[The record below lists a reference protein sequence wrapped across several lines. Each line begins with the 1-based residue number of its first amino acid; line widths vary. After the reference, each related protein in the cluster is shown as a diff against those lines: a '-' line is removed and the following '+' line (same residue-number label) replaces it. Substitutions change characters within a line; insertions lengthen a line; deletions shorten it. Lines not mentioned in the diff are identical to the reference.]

1 MTGKEEPAMDRI
13 IHTPEGVRDVFGD
26 ECRKKRVLEQ
36 KVEQVFQSYG
46 YQQIET
52 PTFEYF
58 DVFGREVGTTPS
70 RELYKF
76 FDREGNT
83 LVLRP
88 DFTPSIARAVS
99 MYFMEEKLPVRLWYQ
114 GSSFVNNSSYQ
125 GRQKESTQMGVE
137 LINEDS
143 PMADAELLAMTVRL
157 MLDAGFR
164 EFQVSVGHVG
174 YFQALARESRLPEEG
189 IRELRELILIKNYFG
204 AEELLAGYHMH
215 PEQSRALAEMTQMF
229 GGPEILE
236 KARALTRNKEALQAV
251 NRLEEIY
258 RILESYGYEKYICF
272 DFGMLSR
279 FQYYTGIIFQAYT
292 YGNGEPLVK
301 GGRYDRL
308 LSYFGKDAPA
318 VGFCAVLQPM
328 LDALERQKIRCS
340 LPRTKTMLLYPDF
353 LEKKAVEMARDHRKD
368 GMDVALVPFERNRV
382 LEDYISYGKR
392 NQFGGI
398 VYLQKETAVYA
409 IDLTGTEIRP
419 VEITQK

>member
-1 MTGKEEPAMDRI
+1 MDKM
-13 IHTPEGVRDVFGD
+13 IHTPEGVRDVFSE
-26 ECRKKRVLEQ
+26 ECKRKRMLEQ
-36 KVEQVFQSYG
+36 KIEKVFQAYG
-46 YQQIET
+46 YQEIET
-52 PTFEYF
+52 PTFEFF

-99 MYFMEEKLPVRLWYQ
+99 MYYMEEDLPIRLWYQ

-125 GRQKESTQMGVE
+125 GRLKESTQMGVE
-137 LINEDS
+137 LLNEDS

-174 YFQALARESRLPEEG
+174 YFRALAKEARLSEEG
-189 IRELRELILIKNYFG
+189 FHQLRELISIKNYFG
-204 AEELLAGYHMH
+204 VEELLERFHLH
-215 PEQSRALAEMTQMF
+215 PDQSRALAGMTQMF
-229 GGPEILE
+229 GGPEVLQ
-236 KARALTRNKEALQAV
+236 KARTLTRNREALEAV
-251 NRLEEIY
+251 ERLEAIYEI
-258 RILESYGYEKYICF
+258 LKDYGYEKYICF

-308 LSYFGKDAPA
+308 LNYFGKNAPA
-318 VGFCAVLQPM
+318 VGFCAMLQPM
-328 LDALERQKIRCS
+328 LDALERQKISTRV
-340 LPRTKTMLLYPDF
+340 PRTRTMLLYPDF
-353 LEKKAVEMARDHRKD
+353 LEKMAVQMAK
-368 GMDVALVPFERNRV
+368 
-382 LEDYISYGKR
+382 
-392 NQFGGI
+392 
-398 VYLQKETAVYA
+398 
-409 IDLTGTEIRP
+409 
-419 VEITQK
+419 

>member
-1 MTGKEEPAMDRI
+1 MDKM
-13 IHTPEGVRDVFGD
+13 IHTPEGVRDVFSE
-26 ECRKKRVLEQ
+26 ECKRKRMLEQ
-36 KVEQVFQSYG
+36 KIEKVFQAYG
-46 YQQIET
+46 YQEIET
-52 PTFEYF
+52 PTFEFF

-99 MYFMEEKLPVRLWYQ
+99 MYYMEEDLPIRLWYQ

-125 GRQKESTQMGVE
+125 GRLKESTQMGVE
-137 LINEDS
+137 LLNEDS

-174 YFQALARESRLPEEG
+174 YFRALAKEARLSEEG
-189 IRELRELILIKNYFG
+189 FHQLRELISIKNYFG
-204 AEELLAGYHMH
+204 VEELLERFHLH
-215 PEQSRALAEMTQMF
+215 PDQSRALAGMTQMF
-229 GGPEILE
+229 GGPEVLQ
-236 KARALTRNKEALQAV
+236 KARILTRNREALEAV
-251 NRLEEIY
+251 ERLEAIYEI
-258 RILESYGYEKYICF
+258 LKDYGYEKYICF

-308 LSYFGKDAPA
+308 LNYFGKNAPA
-318 VGFCAVLQPM
+318 VGFCAMLQPM
-328 LDALERQKIRCS
+328 LDALERQKISTRV
-340 LPRTKTMLLYPDF
+340 PRTRTMLLYPDF
-353 LEKKAVEMARDHRKD
+353 LEKMAVQMAKGHRKE
-368 GMDVALVPFERNRV
+368 GLDVALVPFGRGRV
-382 LEDYISYGKR
+382 LDDYIAYGKR

-398 VYLQKETAVYA
+398 VYIQKETAVFA
-409 IDLTGTEIRP
+409 IDLTEPEVHP
-419 VEITQK
+419 VEITQQVQKGGQA